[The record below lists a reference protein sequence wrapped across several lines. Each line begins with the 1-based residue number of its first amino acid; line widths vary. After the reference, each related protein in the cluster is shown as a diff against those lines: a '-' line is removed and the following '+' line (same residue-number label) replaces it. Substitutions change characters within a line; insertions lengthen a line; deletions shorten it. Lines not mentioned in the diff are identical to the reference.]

1 MNARPASVAIPREE
15 NNSDTDSN
23 PDDELLQEYYQP
35 ISASDENGQ
44 QSQHSESQIGFMQV
58 SADGELASYFLPNGG
73 YVEQAENGI
82 SSIDINSD
90 FGSDEE
96 EAAAVVSDSEILR
109 AFGEDESRRSA
120 PLPAETAMR
129 VMEAMRGVSFAGVA
143 PDWAGQ
149 VPEDQWI
156 HQLRTLRGDSS
167 SA

>member
-44 QSQHSESQIGFMQV
+44 DSESQTGFMQV

-73 YVEQAENGI
+73 YVEQTENGI

-96 EAAAVVSDSEILR
+96 EAAVVVSDSEILR

-156 HQLRTLRGDSS
+156 HQLRRIRGDSS